1 MPQGSIMYPGITKA
15 KSAEYT
21 QTLGVRPSSCLIKM
35 IPQLTPIASG
45 GTITFGYNGLTLTL
59 PECQLDSTRLAFNNG
74 FVTSCLILDRRWKWE
89 FAAPINGYY
98 VDRTLRQLIE
108 MLLISCGE
116 ATPDV
121 SAVDATITPR
131 VNWQSVNPTI
141 PLQELCS
148 EYGYAIA
155 LGFGTENVKVCEIGT
170 GALLPTTNL
179 MAGSSE
185 QDPPTRP
192 HWIRVCFGPSLMQ
205 ARVLLEAVALDID
218 GVYRTLDTVSYR
230 PAAGWGNE
238 PPGTLPSVR
247 AEFGAE
253 DHELAKRS
261 VYRIYRVASFPDST
275 LILPDNSATLSSIS
289 QIFPIES
296 QLVTKETDTG
306 NVSRRASNRMYG
318 IIFDST
324 SLKAQ
329 PPVPENTEIDDLL
342 DLNFRVEGNRGL
354 VIFNE
359 PVYQIDEY
367 TLDYAPATLFM
378 ECSFHVMNNTTNQY
392 ESYHKDTV
400 FDANGFGYATVQ
412 QFEDRGEKTML
423 YGPSHAVTGNINNSV
438 ELDTKAAIITAAMS
452 GRYTTRASAEAWY
465 NIPMFSIRCDGA
477 IRQLKFIMT
486 DADDDAP
493 GPGCITM
500 VSRNTE
506 CDKYV
511 RTYHDAALYVD
522 SMNRHNNRRNASARK
537 ARKTRGDD

>member
-98 VDRTLRQLIE
+98 VDRTLRQLVHA
-108 MLLISCGE
+108 LLQACGE
-116 ATPDV
+116 MAPDV
-121 SAVDATITPR
+121 SAVDNTITPR

-155 LGFGTENVKVCEIGT
+155 LGFGSEAVKVVEIGT

-205 ARVLLEAVALDID
+205 ARVLLEAVALDTD
-218 GVYRTLDTVSYR
+218 GVYRSLDTVSYM
-230 PAAGWGNE
+230 PYTGWESE
-238 PPGTLPSVR
+238 PPETLPTVLGESGVT
-247 AEFGAE
+247 A
-253 DHELAKRS
+253 HELAKRS
-261 VYRIYRVASFPDST
+261 VYRIYRIVSFPDST
-275 LILPDNSATLSSIS
+275 LILPDGSVTLNSIS
-289 QIFPIES
+289 QIFPIQS
-296 QLVTKETDTG
+296 QMIEQETDSG
-306 NVSRRASNRMYG
+306 SVARRASNRMYG
-318 IIFDST
+318 IMLNT
-324 SLKAQ
+324 TRLKAQ
-329 PPVPENTEIDDLL
+329 PPVVGNTDIDDLL
-342 DLNFRVEGNRGL
+342 DLDFRVEGNRGL
-354 VIFNE
+354 VIFND

-367 TLDYAPATLFM
+367 TLGYAPATLFM

-392 ESYHKDTV
+392 ESYHKDTL
-400 FDANGFGYATVQ
+400 FDAAGFGYATVR

-452 GRYTTRASAEAWY
+452 GRYITQASAEAWY

-511 RTYHDAALYVD
+511 RAYHDAALYVD
-522 SMNRHNNRRNASARK
+522 SMNRHCDRRNASARK

>member
-98 VDRTLRQLIE
+98 VDRTLRQLVHA
-108 MLLISCGE
+108 LLQACGE
-116 ATPDV
+116 MTPDV
-121 SAVDATITPR
+121 SAVDNTITPR

-155 LGFGTENVKVCEIGT
+155 LGFGSEAVKVVEIGT

-205 ARVLLEAVALDID
+205 ARVLLEAVALDTD
-218 GVYRTLDTVSYR
+218 GVYRSLDTVSYM
-230 PAAGWGNE
+230 PYTGWESE
-238 PPGTLPSVR
+238 PPETLPTVLGESGVT
-247 AEFGAE
+247 A
-253 DHELAKRS
+253 HELAKRS
-261 VYRIYRVASFPDST
+261 VYRIYRIVSFPDST
-275 LILPDNSATLSSIS
+275 LILPDGSVTLNSIS
-289 QIFPIES
+289 QIFPIQS
-296 QLVTKETDTG
+296 QMIEQETDSG
-306 NVSRRASNRMYG
+306 SVARRASNRMYG
-318 IIFDST
+318 IMLNT
-324 SLKAQ
+324 TRLKAQ
-329 PPVPENTEIDDLL
+329 PPVVGNTDIDDLL
-342 DLNFRVEGNRGL
+342 DLDFRVEGNRGL
-354 VIFNE
+354 VIFND

-367 TLDYAPATLFM
+367 TLGYAPATLFM

-392 ESYHKDTV
+392 ESYHKDTL
-400 FDANGFGYATVQ
+400 FDAAGFGYATVR

-452 GRYTTRASAEAWY
+452 GRYITQASAEAWY

-511 RTYHDAALYVD
+511 RAYHDAALYVD
-522 SMNRHNNRRNASARK
+522 SMNRHCDRRNASARK